1 VKQVRFR
8 NSGMEVQTDG
18 GDWVPARIVPAD
30 QPERVESAGMADYPR
45 ETVFPSEDS
54 GVTRD
59 SDDMTRLHRLL
70 DAAGIDPTGT
80 VVDRVTK
87 LAKSRHE
94 LAETMDNYFSEKGN
108 PVEPEARVPEDIWT
122 REQEI
127 QRRVEEI
134 SGWWQEHAAAVIDR
148 TAPKAAEYGAADL
161 DLMGVA
167 MQQLFQDKIA
177 GMTQDEKD
185 QFGRYAACAF
195 YLNGKIAR
203 IFGALERGVLPNP
216 DSEFD
221 TEVYAVMLTRIR
233 EFGRWV

>member
-1 VKQVRFR
+1 VKQIRFR

-45 ETVFPSEDS
+45 ETVFPPEDS

-59 SDDMTRLHRLL
+59 SDDTTRLHRLL

-94 LAETMDNYFSEKGN
+94 LADA
-108 PVEPEARVPEDIWT
+108 VEPEARVPEDIWT

-127 QRRVEEI
+127 QARVQEI
-134 SGWWQEHAAAVIDR
+134 TAWWYDHAANVIDR

-161 DLMGVA
+161 DLMGKNMEVVFST
-167 MQQLFQDKIA
+167 QLRGTDRDFA
-177 GMTQDEKD
+177 E

-195 YLNGKIAR
+195 YLQGKIAR